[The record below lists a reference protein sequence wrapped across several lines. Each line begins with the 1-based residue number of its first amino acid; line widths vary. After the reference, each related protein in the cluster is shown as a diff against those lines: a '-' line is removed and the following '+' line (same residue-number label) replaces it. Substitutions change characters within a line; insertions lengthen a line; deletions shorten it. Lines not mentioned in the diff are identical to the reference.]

1 MVERNQRDQ
10 RLALRNQQRTVLNTG
25 TAPTMSGNQSSP
37 QQSVSTQPTVDPEV
51 DQRIAQPHSID
62 QQDQQHIRVS
72 YSRHPILGLEGLV
85 GDLSDRDARIASFL
99 FGLVREDH
107 VRSSDHVEEL
117 SGLFAPARERL
128 DGVRAVLEQKRV
140 AFDEAENDVLRYE
153 AFVGELDEVDL
164 GNAQALL
171 HLFRS
176 NLKDKLEFARQ
187 LVVLFAP
194 LKQRNMDEH
203 TAASTHRNVFEKL
216 DKAVNHNVTD
226 APQPR

>member
-1 MVERNQRDQ
+1 M
-10 RLALRNQQRTVLNTG
+10 
-25 TAPTMSGNQSSP
+25 
-37 QQSVSTQPTVDPEV
+37 DPEV
-51 DQRIAQPHSID
+51 DRRIAQPHFIG
-62 QQDQQHIRVS
+62 QQDQQHIQVS
-72 YSRHPILGLEGLV
+72 YSRHPILDLEALV

-117 SGLFAPARERL
+117 SRLFAPARERL
-128 DGVRAVLEQKRV
+128 DRARAVLEQKRV
-140 AFDEAENDVLRYE
+140 AFDEAENDVLKYE
-153 AFVGELDEVDL
+153 AFVGELGEVDL
-164 GNAQALL
+164 GNSRALL

-187 LVVLFAP
+187 LIVLFAP
-194 LKQRNMDEH
+194 LKERNIDEH
-203 TAASTHRNVFEKL
+203 TTASAHRHVFEKL